1 MSITL
6 TRPDRLN
13 ALDAAMRDGLVEA
26 FTLAAAAPD
35 IARVELRGE
44 GRAFC
49 AGGDLDEFGSRS
61 DPATAHLVRLQRS
74 VGRAISQLDKSTVT
88 YLHGACMGSGIE
100 LAAFTDWVV
109 AAPDTQIALPEIG
122 LGLVPGAG
130 GTVSLT
136 RRIGRLRTAWLAFS
150 GSTIDAERRRGPGA
164 WSTNS
169 KTDRVGLLG
178 RRLSLGRAGA
188 GPQPDAPD
196 PGRVTLVHRGEGA
209 RGHDPAAGAA
219 EGELRIGIARHGPAL
234 FVHRSVVEQAEQSE
248 IVEVGPAPGFPRDDV
263 MDVGEGHVGTARETT
278 MSITSHDLSALGIA
292 WEPSRPPLVHGV
304 PDVVVNRHRDGGVT
318 GDAPHRVGVDQAPV
332 LELAGQ
338 GALLA

>member
-1 MSITL
+1 MAESAAYSVLQSGPEFAAWRGAHAARVEEAASGPRVQVVRDGDVLSITM

-61 DPATAHLVRLQRS
+61 DPATAHLIRLERS
-74 VGRAISQLDKSTVT
+74 IGRMIFELDKPTVT

-136 RRIGRLRTAWLAFS
+136 RRIGRLAHGVARVLREHHRCGDGAGVGTGRRTRRL
-150 GSTIDAERRRGPGA
+150 TVAERAGE
-164 WSTNS
+164 
-169 KTDRVGLLG
+169 
-178 RRLSLGRAGA
+178 RASSVPVYGFSPA
-188 GPQPDAPD
+188 D
-196 PGRVTLVHRGEGA
+196 PPWVSAVTLVHSGEG
-209 RGHDPAAGAA
+209 REVMTRP
-219 EGELRIGIARHGPAL
+219 LGPTK
-234 FVHRSVVEQAEQSE
+234 VS
-248 IVEVGPAPGFPRDDV
+248 
-263 MDVGEGHVGTARETT
+263 
-278 MSITSHDLSALGIA
+278 SALASPDIVQ
-292 WEPSRPPLVHGV
+292 PLRCTM
-304 PDVVVNRHRDGGVT
+304 PW
-318 GDAPHRVGVDQAPV
+318 
-332 LELAGQ
+332 
-338 GALLA
+338 